1 MPRFLLFCAVAML
14 LAGLNACSSDPALQ
28 FERPQPLTGTEE
40 PAFPEALWGQ
50 YFNAQDSTT
59 LLLTSSALVQK
70 MQFLSPTA
78 VQELK
83 QDSIPYKVENGR
95 LYRSDF
101 PEGLPIVRSTP
112 DSLYLQV
119 TILDTLFA
127 QDATHQLRSF
137 KGMYFL
143 NQQIAP
149 NRWKVFCLSRQGRK
163 HIRLQ
168 YLDDSVD
175 RVKLEEII
183 PLRET
188 GKVFLA
194 DPSQKDLRKFLK
206 QGGFSQRET
215 YTRVSE
221 GPDL

>member
-1 MPRFLLFCAVAML
+1 MPRLLLFCAFVFLVA
-14 LAGLNACSSDPALQ
+14 GFNACSSDPALQ
-28 FERPQPLTGTEE
+28 FEQPQPLTGTEE
-40 PAFPEALWGQ
+40 TAFPKALWGQ

-59 LLLTSSALVQK
+59 LLLTSSALVQRL
-70 MQFLSPTA
+70 QFVLPA
-78 VQELK
+78 AMQEL
-83 QDSIPYKVENGR
+83 QDDSIPYRLENGR
-95 LYRSDF
+95 LFRKDF
-101 PEGLPIVRSTP
+101 PEGLPIVRRTP

-127 QDATHQLRSF
+127 QNATHRLRSF

-143 NQQIAP
+143 NQQIEP
-149 NRWKVFCLSRQGRK
+149 NRWKVFCLSRQGRN

-194 DPSQKDLRKFLK
+194 NPSQKDLRKFLR
-206 QGGFSQRET
+206 QGGFRQMET
-215 YTRVSE
+215 YTRVAQ
-221 GPDL
+221 L